1 MGASSELK
9 ALRNVSQD
17 IVAILSSDSGT
28 VEWLRMGMVNK
39 GLLTEE
45 QCQHA
50 VSSEVSVQENVRS
63 LVKRIEEQVEG
74 DPTKFQVFIEL
85 LRENKL
91 FRTLVAK
98 LLNSL
103 GEHVL
108 TSHRPYIVNHLIK

>member
-17 IVAILSSDSGT
+17 IVAILASDSGT
-28 VEWLRMGMVNK
+28 VEWLRSGMVNK
-39 GLLTEE
+39 GLLSQE
-45 QCQHA
+45 QCQH
-50 VSSEVSVQENVRS
+50 VFSSEVSVQEKIRL
-63 LVKRIEEQVEG
+63 LVKAIEEQVEE

-91 FRTLVAK
+91 SRTLVAK

-103 GEHVL
+103 GKHD
-108 TSHRPYIVNHLIK
+108 SNG